1 MCAHNTTREISKS
14 AELGEPRFI
23 LDCLQETPHLPAR
36 VWERL
41 KLRNVLLQGLSEES
55 YCLSVDMSREII
67 LGHNCYHCGGTGF
80 SKGQWRVTPYW
91 FEEGS
96 PPHREVK
103 AKVQEPTL
111 STLCVWERFNFLSDF
126 LMNYWKSF
134 VKDTLLISL
143 PLFLYSFSLSLF
155 FLLCLFIFCLHWVF
169 VALHRLF
176 SGCSE
181 QGLLSSYGVWAFH
194 CSDFSCCGA
203 WVLGHSGL
211 SSWGTQAQ

>member
-1 MCAHNTTREISKS
+1 MFAHNTTGEISKS

-55 YCLSVDMSREII
+55 YCLSVDMSRERI
-67 LGHNCYHCGGTGF
+67 LGHDCYQWGGTGF

-103 AKVQEPTL
+103 AKDQEPTL
-111 STLCVWERFNFLSDF
+111 STLCVWERFNFLHDF
-126 LMNYWKSF
+126 LMNYWESF

-155 FLLCLFIFCLHWVF
+155 FLLYFLP
-169 VALHRLF
+169 AL
-176 SGCSE
+176 
-181 QGLLSSYGVWAFH
+181 GLRCFAQAF
-194 CSDFSCCGA
+194 
-203 WVLGHSGL
+203 L
-211 SSWGTQAQ
+211 

>member
-1 MCAHNTTREISKS
+1 MFAHNTTGEISKS

-55 YCLSVDMSREII
+55 YCLSVDMSRERI
-67 LGHNCYHCGGTGF
+67 LGHDCYQWGGTGF

-103 AKVQEPTL
+103 AKDQEPTL
-111 STLCVWERFNFLSDF
+111 STLCVWERFNFLRDF
-126 LMNYWKSF
+126 LMNYWESF

-155 FLLCLFIFCLHWVF
+155 FLLCLFFACTGSSLLCTGF
-169 VALHRLF
+169 SLVAA
-176 SGCSE
+176 SG
-181 QGLLSSYGVWAFH
+181 GYSSYGVWAFH

-211 SSWGTQAQ
+211 SRWGTQAQ